1 MTATRATTESTVLRD
16 IATAIE
22 TQRAD
27 DRVYHVPPIKRRA
40 VELFASLNG
49 WRWDPA
55 FHFAPGGLG
64 KAYNDYTHDS
74 PSWFDHTL
82 YFQGPRAGGKQGWVN
97 IAIAAQP
104 YELGDDDR
112 AELAE
117 LQRQGYCIQIP
128 PGGERES
135 VGRQRLSDR
144 MV

>member
-1 MTATRATTESTVLRD
+1 MSQKSSLTQSDHSVRQALTA
-16 IATAIE
+16 
-22 TQRAD
+22 
-27 DRVYHVPPIKRRA
+27 Y
-40 VELFASLNG
+40 N
-49 WRWDPA
+49 
-55 FHFAPGGLG
+55 
-64 KAYNDYTHDS
+64 NDYTHDS

-135 VGRQRLSDR
+135 IWYPGQTLFIVVTLPGVTVKWLPEQL
-144 MV
+144 